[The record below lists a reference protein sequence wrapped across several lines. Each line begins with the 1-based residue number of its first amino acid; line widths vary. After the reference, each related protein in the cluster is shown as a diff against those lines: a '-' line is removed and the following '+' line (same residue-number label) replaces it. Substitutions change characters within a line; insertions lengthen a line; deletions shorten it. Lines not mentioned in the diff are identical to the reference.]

1 MSVSINNLFNYS
13 RSLPVPFD
21 TMTNKKVK
29 VASMYG
35 AKTESTLCGSVI
47 KAVHAMCR
55 CMNGTGEGAV
65 GQIDTNKS
73 VAEYKSS
80 VGPDAYHLVVFDAA
94 SGSALASVYDKNTEL
109 IEQYVA
115 HPSQRDGAAIFFALM
130 PFLMSDAE
138 FDETFQ
144 EYYDQF
150 IAGYPDMAKATESMA
165 ILCDNAY
172 RRIKDDT
179 CPAHINITVDKSG
192 NLMRV
197 SQGQLDSGSFVPTSV
212 TAGEFTIFAKTGPAV
227 IKKAGVVVEH
237 TDFVGKYPL
246 TPGRTLSALELSLIP
261 KLPEWYI
268 IPPEVVDI
276 CKHAQKTTGRPMQM
290 RNFLLRGPAGTGK
303 TMGAKAIAAGLGLPY
318 MKYTCSANTEIFD
331 FTGMI
336 FPETD
341 AVSTGSSELDRE
353 REILKSMGGISYAN
367 VAKLMRLPDLDDM
380 DYDPAG
386 VYQALTGV
394 ENLAATVQDC
404 MSVVLE
410 KVTEK
415 VQALSKRAENRQS
428 SGQNY
433 TYVETDFVKAL
444 KHGYLVEVQ
453 EPSTII
459 QPGVLVGLNSLLE
472 QEGSITLPTGE
483 IIRRHPDTVVI
494 VTTNV
499 SYEGCRSMNQS
510 VVDRMSLVKDIEL
523 PEPEVM
529 VQRAMA
535 VTGCADEYEN
545 LAAAA
550 KKFYVQER
558 KESKLQKALEAALKM
573 VNELKT
579 KVAALTAELA
589 EHKSVRGQLRT
600 VDLEKENGELRG
612 KLRKYEDVISR
623 HNLWSY
629 FSQHRRSEI
638 DRGESR

>member
-130 PFLMSDAE
+130 PFLVSDAE

-535 VTGCADEYEN
+535 VTGCADEY
-545 LAAAA
+545 LVSQM
-550 KKFYVQER
+550 VQVVNDMADYCR
-558 KESKLQKALEAALKM
+558 KNSITDGACGMRSLI
-573 VNELKT
+573 
-579 KVAALTAELA
+579 
-589 EHKSVRGQLRT
+589 
-600 VDLEKENGELRG
+600 DW
-612 KLRKYEDVISR
+612 VISA
-623 HNLWSY
+623 
-629 FSQHRRSEI
+629 EI
-638 DRGESR
+638 SGDPYLSAKYTVISKATADEEDREALITTILDPMFAPKRKRTSA

>member
-115 HPSQRDGAAIFFALM
+115 HPSQRDGAAIFFSLM

-150 IAGYPDMAKATESMA
+150 VAGYPDMAKATESMA

-179 CPAHINITVDKSG
+179 CPAHINITVDKSE

-212 TAGEFTIFAKTGPAV
+212 TAGEFTIFAKTGLAV

-341 AVSTGSSELDRE
+341 AVSTGSPELDRE

-433 TYVETDFVKAL
+433 TYVEADFVKAL

-535 VTGCADEYEN
+535 VTGCADEY
-545 LAAAA
+545 LVSQM
-550 KKFYVQER
+550 VQVVNDMADYCR
-558 KESKLQKALEAALKM
+558 KNSITDGACGMRSLI
-573 VNELKT
+573 
-579 KVAALTAELA
+579 
-589 EHKSVRGQLRT
+589 
-600 VDLEKENGELRG
+600 DW
-612 KLRKYEDVISR
+612 VISA
-623 HNLWSY
+623 
-629 FSQHRRSEI
+629 EI
-638 DRGESR
+638 SGDPYLSAKYTVISKATADEEDREALITTILDPMFAPKRKRTSA

>member
-410 KVTEK
+410 KATEK

-483 IIRRHPDTVVI
+483 IIRRHPDTVII

-535 VTGCADEYEN
+535 VTGCADEY
-545 LAAAA
+545 LVSQM
-550 KKFYVQER
+550 VQVVNDMADYCR
-558 KESKLQKALEAALKM
+558 KNSITDGACGMRSLI
-573 VNELKT
+573 
-579 KVAALTAELA
+579 
-589 EHKSVRGQLRT
+589 
-600 VDLEKENGELRG
+600 DW
-612 KLRKYEDVISR
+612 VISA
-623 HNLWSY
+623 
-629 FSQHRRSEI
+629 EI
-638 DRGESR
+638 SGDPYLSAKYTVISKATADEEDREALITTILDPMFAPKRKRTSA

>member
-246 TPGRTLSALELSLIP
+246 TPGRTLSALEQSLIP

-341 AVSTGSSELDRE
+341 AVSTGSPELDRE

-367 VAKLMRLPDLDDM
+367 VAKLMLLPDLDDM

-404 MSVVLE
+404 MCVVLE

-499 SYEGCRSMNQS
+499 SYEGCRQMNQS

-535 VTGCADEYEN
+535 VTGCADEY
-545 LAAAA
+545 LVSQM
-550 KKFYVQER
+550 VQVVNDMADYCR
-558 KESKLQKALEAALKM
+558 KNSITDGACGMRSLI
-573 VNELKT
+573 
-579 KVAALTAELA
+579 
-589 EHKSVRGQLRT
+589 
-600 VDLEKENGELRG
+600 DW
-612 KLRKYEDVISR
+612 VISA
-623 HNLWSY
+623 
-629 FSQHRRSEI
+629 EI
-638 DRGESR
+638 SGDPYLSAKYTVISKATADEEDREALITTILDPMFAPKRKRTSA

>member
-237 TDFVGKYPL
+237 TDFIGKYPL

-341 AVSTGSSELDRE
+341 AVSTGSPELDRE

-404 MSVVLE
+404 MCVVLE

-499 SYEGCRSMNQS
+499 SYEGCRQMNQS
-510 VVDRMSLVKDIEL
+510 VVDRMSLVKDIDL

-535 VTGCADEYEN
+535 VTGCADEY
-545 LAAAA
+545 LVSQM
-550 KKFYVQER
+550 VQVVNDMADYCR
-558 KESKLQKALEAALKM
+558 KNSITDGACGMRSLI
-573 VNELKT
+573 
-579 KVAALTAELA
+579 
-589 EHKSVRGQLRT
+589 
-600 VDLEKENGELRG
+600 DW
-612 KLRKYEDVISR
+612 VISA
-623 HNLWSY
+623 
-629 FSQHRRSEI
+629 EI
-638 DRGESR
+638 SGDPYLSAKYTVISKATADEEDREALITTILDPMFAPKRKRTSA

>member
-80 VGPDAYHLVVFDAA
+80 IGPDAYHLVVFDAA

-227 IKKAGVVVEH
+227 IKKAGIVVEH

-367 VAKLMRLPDLDDM
+367 VAKLLRLPDLDDM

-415 VQALSKRAENRQS
+415 VQALSKRAETRQS

-499 SYEGCRSMNQS
+499 SYEGCRQMNQS

-535 VTGCADEYEN
+535 VTGCADEY
-545 LAAAA
+545 LVSQM
-550 KKFYVQER
+550 VQVVNDMADYCR
-558 KESKLQKALEAALKM
+558 KNSITDGTCGMRSLI
-573 VNELKT
+573 
-579 KVAALTAELA
+579 
-589 EHKSVRGQLRT
+589 
-600 VDLEKENGELRG
+600 DW
-612 KLRKYEDVISR
+612 VISA
-623 HNLWSY
+623 
-629 FSQHRRSEI
+629 EI
-638 DRGESR
+638 SGDPYLSAKYTVISKATADEEDREALITTILDPMFAPKRKRTSA

>member
-47 KAVHAMCR
+47 KAIHAMCR

-367 VAKLMRLPDLDDM
+367 VAKLLRLPDLDDM

-499 SYEGCRSMNQS
+499 SYEGCRQMNQS

-535 VTGCADEYEN
+535 VTGCADEY
-545 LAAAA
+545 LVSQM
-550 KKFYVQER
+550 VQVVNDMADYCR
-558 KESKLQKALEAALKM
+558 KNSITDGACGMRSLI
-573 VNELKT
+573 
-579 KVAALTAELA
+579 
-589 EHKSVRGQLRT
+589 
-600 VDLEKENGELRG
+600 DW
-612 KLRKYEDVISR
+612 VISA
-623 HNLWSY
+623 
-629 FSQHRRSEI
+629 EI
-638 DRGESR
+638 SGDPYLSAKYTVISKATADEEDREALITTILDPMFAPKRKRTSA

>member
-237 TDFVGKYPL
+237 TDFIGKYPL

-341 AVSTGSSELDRE
+341 AVSTGSPELDRE

-529 VQRAMA
+529 VERAMA
-535 VTGCADEYEN
+535 VTGCADEY
-545 LAAAA
+545 LVSQM
-550 KKFYVQER
+550 VQVVNDMADYCR
-558 KESKLQKALEAALKM
+558 KNSITDGACGMRSLI
-573 VNELKT
+573 
-579 KVAALTAELA
+579 
-589 EHKSVRGQLRT
+589 
-600 VDLEKENGELRG
+600 DW
-612 KLRKYEDVISR
+612 VISA
-623 HNLWSY
+623 
-629 FSQHRRSEI
+629 EI
-638 DRGESR
+638 SGDPYLSAKYTVISKATADEEDREALITTILDPMFAPKRKRTSA

>member
-144 EYYDQF
+144 AYYDQF

-341 AVSTGSSELDRE
+341 AVSTGSPELDRE

-367 VAKLMRLPDLDDM
+367 VAKLLRLPDLDDM

-499 SYEGCRSMNQS
+499 SNEGCRQMNQS

-535 VTGCADEYEN
+535 VTGCADEY
-545 LAAAA
+545 LVSQM
-550 KKFYVQER
+550 VQVVNDMADYCR
-558 KESKLQKALEAALKM
+558 KNSITDGACGMRSLI
-573 VNELKT
+573 
-579 KVAALTAELA
+579 
-589 EHKSVRGQLRT
+589 
-600 VDLEKENGELRG
+600 DW
-612 KLRKYEDVISR
+612 VISA
-623 HNLWSY
+623 
-629 FSQHRRSEI
+629 EI
-638 DRGESR
+638 SGDPYLSAKYTVISKATADEEDREALITTILDPMFAPKRKRTSA

>member
-115 HPSQRDGAAIFFALM
+115 HPSQRDGAAVFFALM
-130 PFLMSDAE
+130 PFLMSDVE

-144 EYYDQF
+144 AYYDQF

-341 AVSTGSSELDRE
+341 AVSTGSPELDRE

-367 VAKLMRLPDLDDM
+367 VAKLLRLPDLDDM

-535 VTGCADEYEN
+535 VTGCADEY
-545 LAAAA
+545 LVSQM
-550 KKFYVQER
+550 VQVVNDMADYCR
-558 KESKLQKALEAALKM
+558 KNSITDGACGMRSLI
-573 VNELKT
+573 
-579 KVAALTAELA
+579 
-589 EHKSVRGQLRT
+589 
-600 VDLEKENGELRG
+600 DW
-612 KLRKYEDVISR
+612 VISA
-623 HNLWSY
+623 
-629 FSQHRRSEI
+629 EI
-638 DRGESR
+638 SGDPYLSAKYTVISKATADEEDREALITTILDPMFAPKRKRTSA

>member
-144 EYYDQF
+144 EYYDQL

-179 CPAHINITVDKSG
+179 CPAHINITVDKSE

-212 TAGEFTIFAKTGPAV
+212 TAGEFTIFAKTGLAV

-237 TDFVGKYPL
+237 ADFVGKYPL

-341 AVSTGSSELDRE
+341 EVSTGSSELDRE

-433 TYVETDFVKAL
+433 TYVEADFVKAL

-499 SYEGCRSMNQS
+499 SYEGCRPMNQS

-535 VTGCADEYEN
+535 VTGCADEY
-545 LAAAA
+545 LVSQM
-550 KKFYVQER
+550 VQVVNDMADYCR
-558 KESKLQKALEAALKM
+558 KNSITDGACGMRSLI
-573 VNELKT
+573 
-579 KVAALTAELA
+579 
-589 EHKSVRGQLRT
+589 
-600 VDLEKENGELRG
+600 DW
-612 KLRKYEDVISR
+612 VISA
-623 HNLWSY
+623 
-629 FSQHRRSEI
+629 EI
-638 DRGESR
+638 SGDPYLSAKYTVISKATADEEDREALITTILDPMFAPKRKRTSA

>member
-192 NLMRV
+192 NLMRA

-341 AVSTGSSELDRE
+341 AVSTGCSELDRE

-367 VAKLMRLPDLDDM
+367 VAKLLRLPDLDDM

-499 SYEGCRSMNQS
+499 SYEGCRQMNQS
-510 VVDRMSLVKDIEL
+510 VVDRMSLVKDIDL

-535 VTGCADEYEN
+535 VTGCADEY
-545 LAAAA
+545 LVSQM
-550 KKFYVQER
+550 VQVVNDMADYCR
-558 KESKLQKALEAALKM
+558 KNSITDGACGMRSLI
-573 VNELKT
+573 
-579 KVAALTAELA
+579 
-589 EHKSVRGQLRT
+589 
-600 VDLEKENGELRG
+600 DW
-612 KLRKYEDVISR
+612 VISA
-623 HNLWSY
+623 
-629 FSQHRRSEI
+629 EI
-638 DRGESR
+638 SGDPYLSAKYTVISKATADEEDREALITTILDPMFAPKRKRTSA

>member
-130 PFLMSDAE
+130 PFLMSDVE

-341 AVSTGSSELDRE
+341 AVSTGSPELDRE

-415 VQALSKRAENRQS
+415 VQSLSKRAENCQS

-535 VTGCADEYEN
+535 VTGCADEY
-545 LAAAA
+545 LVSQM
-550 KKFYVQER
+550 VQVVNDMADYCR
-558 KESKLQKALEAALKM
+558 KNSITDGACGMRSLI
-573 VNELKT
+573 
-579 KVAALTAELA
+579 
-589 EHKSVRGQLRT
+589 
-600 VDLEKENGELRG
+600 DW
-612 KLRKYEDVISR
+612 VISA
-623 HNLWSY
+623 
-629 FSQHRRSEI
+629 EI
-638 DRGESR
+638 SGDPYLSAKYTVISKATADEEDREALITTILDPMFAPKRKRTSA

>member
-80 VGPDAYHLVVFDAA
+80 VGPDAYHLVVFDTA

-341 AVSTGSSELDRE
+341 AVSTGSPELDRE

-367 VAKLMRLPDLDDM
+367 VAKLLRLPDLDDM

-535 VTGCADEYEN
+535 VTGCADEY
-545 LAAAA
+545 LVSQM
-550 KKFYVQER
+550 VQVVNDMADYCR
-558 KESKLQKALEAALKM
+558 KNSITDGACGMRSLI
-573 VNELKT
+573 
-579 KVAALTAELA
+579 
-589 EHKSVRGQLRT
+589 
-600 VDLEKENGELRG
+600 DW
-612 KLRKYEDVISR
+612 VISA
-623 HNLWSY
+623 
-629 FSQHRRSEI
+629 EI
-638 DRGESR
+638 SGDPYLSAKYTVISKATADEEDREALITTILDPMFAPKRKRTSA